1 MRLQTANIAVWAFGE
16 VVRYAPN
23 TFRIEPEGPWITARR
38 SIHEMLDTKFGPS
51 ADQSSLPV
59 QSIH

>member
-1 MRLQTANIAVWAFGE
+1 MT
-16 VVRYAPN
+16 PN

-38 SIHEMLDTKFGPS
+38 SIREMLDTKFGPP

-59 QSIH
+59 QPIH